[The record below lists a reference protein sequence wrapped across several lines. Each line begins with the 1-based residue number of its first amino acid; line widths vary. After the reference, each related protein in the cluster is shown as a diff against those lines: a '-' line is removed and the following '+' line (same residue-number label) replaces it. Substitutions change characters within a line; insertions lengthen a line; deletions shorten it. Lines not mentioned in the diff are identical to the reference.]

1 MQLPNKRFQVQINY
15 LNIRIRNR
23 EIYPSIEEFAK
34 DVIQAYRDAVKAFY
48 DAGCRYLQL
57 DDVYIA
63 GLSSPEYNLTD
74 SEYSKRTIN

>member
-1 MQLPNKRFQVQINY
+1 MELPNKRFPVQINY

-23 EIYPSIEEFAK
+23 DIYPSIEEFAK
-34 DVIQAYRDAVKAFY
+34 DVVQAYRDTVKAFY

-63 GLSSPEYNLTD
+63 GLSSPEYQLTD
-74 SEYSKRTIN
+74 AHILKNN